1 MTGSDGTK
9 WRNSRSVTEIA
20 PKSPFLFVN
29 RSPIWFGMGSV
40 SAHRVI
46 RYIVDTESLAEPS
59 CFLSRYVVGV
69 PFVYFDY
76 VLESCWLKTRDFV
89 RVFGKLRLKTKDLRP
104 GKLRPRRTGHH
115 TQQNMKSGP

>member
-1 MTGSDGTK
+1 M
-9 WRNSRSVTEIA
+9 
-20 PKSPFLFVN
+20 
-29 RSPIWFGMGSV
+29 
-40 SAHRVI
+40 
-46 RYIVDTESLAEPS
+46 DTESVAEPS

-76 VLESCWLKTRDFV
+76 MLESCWLKTRNFV

-115 TQQNMKSGP
+115 TQQNMKSGPYNSEGILKLRGNRKEEH